1 MTIPILELSSPAQLT
16 PPLDWYLLG
25 QATSVNR
32 FVNEVSGQLGQFL
45 PSLVWAIVLLLLG
58 WIVATLVAL
67 AIKNLLHRTSL
78 DDRIANWAMGQDSS
92 QDVPVE
98 QWVSSIVYWV
108 IFLFAIIASL
118 NALNLQAVSQPLNNF
133 LDQIFAYLPRVG
145 RLGYGNGCENFG
157 GQWSGPIQS
166 G

>member
-92 QDVPVE
+92 QDVPV
-98 QWVSSIVYWV
+98 
-108 IFLFAIIASL
+108 
-118 NALNLQAVSQPLNNF
+118 
-133 LDQIFAYLPRVG
+133 
-145 RLGYGNGCENFG
+145 
-157 GQWSGPIQS
+157 
-166 G
+166 